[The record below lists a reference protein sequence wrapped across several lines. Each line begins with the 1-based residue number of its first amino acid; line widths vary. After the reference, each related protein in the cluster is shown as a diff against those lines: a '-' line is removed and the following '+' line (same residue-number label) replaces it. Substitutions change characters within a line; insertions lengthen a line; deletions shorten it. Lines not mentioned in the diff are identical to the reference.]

1 MSRTPS
7 LEIDYPS
14 SDGKPMAESDLHR
27 DWMVRIIELLKSHF
41 AGQKVYVSGNL
52 LIYYVEGD
60 PKKCVAPDAFVVKD
74 CDPKRR
80 KIYKLWEESKT
91 PSFVLETTSSTTR
104 GEDQRGKMRLYARLQ
119 VVEYFLYDPLGD
131 WLEPPLLG
139 YRMMG
144 GGYVPLEPDDKG
156 GILSQEL
163 EISFRLEEGQLALY
177 DGMTGKRLQTNA
189 EEIAKVKSQL
199 QQAEAQVKALQ
210 EELNRLRGQ
219 RNQ

>member
-1 MSRTPS
+1 
-7 LEIDYPS
+7 
-14 SDGKPMAESDLHR
+14 MAESDLHR

-41 AGQKVYVSGNL
+41 AGQSVYVSGNL

-60 PKKCVAPDAFVVKD
+60 PKKRVAPDAFVVKD
-74 CDPKRR
+74 CDPRRR

-91 PSFVLETTSSTTR
+91 PSFVLETTCSTTR

-119 VVEYFLYDPLGD
+119 VMEYFLYDPLGD